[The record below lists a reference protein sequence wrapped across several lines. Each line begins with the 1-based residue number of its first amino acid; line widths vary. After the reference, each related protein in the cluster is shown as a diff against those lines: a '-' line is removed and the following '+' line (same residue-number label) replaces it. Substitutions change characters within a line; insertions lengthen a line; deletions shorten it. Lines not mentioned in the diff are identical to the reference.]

1 MQLLGNAVLAQRLSP
16 KEREFARQYVLRRAS
31 PLRRQ
36 RGSILCLLL
45 LRFVVLFENHMHELA
60 LGKLAE
66 EHQSLSS
73 EGMGTEA
80 CRASLASRRRTDTPV
95 PCAVPEPDL
104 DCFVFCESKDD
115 LPNVQVD
122 DRGADTLT
130 LRRNDRLVL
139 RYRSIQPYVQDGQAA
154 LI

>member
-1 MQLLGNAVLAQRLSP
+1 MP
-16 KEREFARQYVLRRAS
+16 AS
-31 PLRRQ
+31 
-36 RGSILCLLL
+36 
-45 LRFVVLFENHMHELA
+45 
-60 LGKLAE
+60 
-66 EHQSLSS
+66 
-73 EGMGTEA
+73 
-80 CRASLASRRRTDTPV
+80 
-95 PCAVPEPDL
+95 CAVPEPDL

-130 LRRNDRLVL
+130 LRRSDRLVL